1 MPEQDSPSEQSI
13 RTIIERAKYATIDQ
27 DIPYFLWDKVAKA
40 MVYITNRV
48 TTRVLNSKTLYQ
60 CFIDDV
66 FGKKPEHILLVSYIR
81 VISYKTYVLIEK
93 EKHITLE
100 KLAPRAEVGIL
111 VGFKG
116 HYIYRVYIPSKRR
129 VVRTSHC
136 RFGEGQGLIIESNG
150 TDLSL
155 PDRPDTRGNSQG
167 NQDFEDTGISPSQ
180 ETVSFDIHDR
190 VSHDKI
196 DPDSLFNL

>member
-1 MPEQDSPSEQSI
+1 
-13 RTIIERAKYATIDQ
+13 
-27 DIPYFLWDKVAKA
+27 

-48 TTRVLNSKTLYQ
+48 ITRVLNSKTLYQ

-66 FGKKPEHILLVSYIR
+66 FGEKPEHIPLVSYIR
-81 VISYKTYVLIEK
+81 VIGCKTYVLIEK
-93 EKHITLE
+93 EKRIILE
-100 KLAPRAEVGIL
+100 KLVPRAKVGIL

-136 RFGEGQGLIIESNG
+136 RFNKGQGLITESNG

-155 PDRPDTRGNSQG
+155 PDRLNTRGDGQG
-167 NQDFEDTGISPSQ
+167 N
-180 ETVSFDIHDR
+180 
-190 VSHDKI
+190 
-196 DPDSLFNL
+196 